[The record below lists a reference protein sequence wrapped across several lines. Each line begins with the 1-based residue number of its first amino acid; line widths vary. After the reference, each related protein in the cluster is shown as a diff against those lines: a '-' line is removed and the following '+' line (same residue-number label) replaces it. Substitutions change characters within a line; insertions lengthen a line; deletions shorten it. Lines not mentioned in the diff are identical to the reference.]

1 MLSLNTSLSVT
12 AQHSKPYRQ
21 MGRMQ
26 VLYSFSL
33 VEMEILDFQSRLG
46 LAQLHE

>member
-1 MLSLNTSLSVT
+1 MLIT
-12 AQHSKPYRQ
+12 AKHSELYRK

-33 VEMEILDFQSRLG
+33 EEMEILDF
-46 LAQLHE
+46 